1 MAILGPLAENV
12 RIQFTISLTVPANY
26 VSGDGNLVITD
37 TLPAG
42 LALYTSTGTM
52 NGVTKNGADLT
63 TGVAFA
69 GTTAPTVTIDAAQIT
84 AGDAIVAIFDTYI
97 ATPASITA
105 DTPTTN
111 SSAVAFS
118 TADPAK
124 YSSTGGTAAFTVTN
138 LATDSSLTADPAS
151 VTRTNG
157 TAVTLSV
164 TFQASANQ
172 GTGDPYNYFVDL
184 GLGDYLAYTTGVTA
198 FYGDTAGA
206 ENTEFTADV
215 DDTAAPTFKF
225 GNIVGSDVNLASKFI
240 KLVIPVTT
248 QALDGTVITEIPGTY
263 DVSIGGAVG
272 VPKTF
277 TIGITAATEIPVTKA
292 VATK

>member
-26 VSGDGNLVITD
+26 AAGDGNLVITD

-42 LALYTSTGTM
+42 LTLYTGAGTM
-52 NGVTKNGADLT
+52 NGITKG
-63 TGVAFA
+63 GVALQPTEFAFA
-69 GTTAPTVTIDAAQIT
+69 GTTEPTATIT
-84 AGDAIVAIFDTYI
+84 ATLAAGDQIVATFDTYI
-97 ATPASITA
+97 AAPASITA

-111 SSAVAFS
+111 TSAVAFS

-124 YSSTGGTAAFTVTN
+124 YSSTGGSAQFTVTN
-138 LATDSSLTADPAS
+138 LLTDSSLTADPAS
-151 VTRTNG
+151 VTRTDGLPVNL
-157 TAVTLSV
+157 TV
-164 TFQASANQ
+164 TFQASANN

-184 GLGDYLAYTTGVTA
+184 GLDSYLAYTSGVTA

-206 ENTEFTADV
+206 ETTEFTTDV
-215 DDTAAPTFKF
+215 DVTNAPVFKF
-225 GNIVGSDVNLASKFI
+225 PNIVNTNVNLASKYI

-248 QALDGTVITEIPGTY
+248 QALTGTVITEIPGTY
-263 DVSIGGAVG
+263 VVSIGGAVG

-277 TIGITAATEIPVTKA
+277 TIGIIAATEIPVTKA
-292 VATK
+292 VVTK